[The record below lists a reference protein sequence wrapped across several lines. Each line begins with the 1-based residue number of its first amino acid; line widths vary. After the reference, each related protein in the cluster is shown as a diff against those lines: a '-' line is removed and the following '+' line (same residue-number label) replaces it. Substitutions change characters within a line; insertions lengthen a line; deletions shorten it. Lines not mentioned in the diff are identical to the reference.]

1 MSYNIICQYD
11 DEKCSNYLDETV
23 KNAITR
29 TLDYLGKND
38 KNLEISVVFA
48 DMEEIQDLNRRFRN
62 VDKPTNVLSFPNDGI
77 FLGDIVLCY
86 DVIRKEALEQNKMFD
101 SHMIH
106 LVVHSILHLLG
117 YDHIS
122 DDEAEEM
129 EALEIKILDKVFGI
143 ANPYLT

>member
-11 DEKCSNYLDETV
+11 DEKCSDYLDETV
-23 KNAITR
+23 KNAITKV
-29 TLDYLGKND
+29 LDYLGKND
-38 KNLEISVVFA
+38 ENLEISVVFA
-48 DMEEIQDLNRRFRN
+48 DIEEIQDLNRRFRN

-129 EALEIKILDKVFGI
+129 EALEIKILDEVFGI

>member
-1 MSYNIICQYD
+1 M
-11 DEKCSNYLDETV
+11 
-23 KNAITR
+23 
-29 TLDYLGKND
+29 
-38 KNLEISVVFA
+38 
-48 DMEEIQDLNRRFRN
+48 
-62 VDKPTNVLSFPNDGI
+62 
-77 FLGDIVLCY
+77 
-86 DVIRKEALEQNKMFD
+86 IRKEALEQNKMFD

-129 EALEIKILDKVFGI
+129 EALEIKILDEVFGI

>member
-129 EALEIKILDKVFGI
+129 EALEIKILDEVFGI

>member
-11 DEKCSNYLDETV
+11 DEKCPNYLDETV

-129 EALEIKILDKVFGI
+129 EALEIKILDEVFGI

>member
-122 DDEAEEM
+122 DEEAEEM
-129 EALEIKILDKVFGI
+129 EALEIKILDEVFGI